1 MKEAFVQKLETQ
13 LKDWEGKL
21 SAIKDGGLGEWRE
34 KRDFA
39 VGKLDELRTSGTER
53 FDVLRM
59 GVESAWAELRTAFET
74 ATSAKPNETHAEEDD
89 GKDRRVA

>member
-21 SAIKDGGLGEWRE
+21 SSIKDGGLEEWRD
-34 KRDFA
+34 KRSHA
-39 VGKLDELRTSGTER
+39 VSKLDELRTSGSER

-74 ATSAKPNETHAEEDD
+74 ATSSNLNETAPADD
-89 GKDRRVA
+89 DAGRRVA

>member
-13 LKDWEGKL
+13 LKDWESKL
-21 SAIKDGGLGEWRE
+21 SAIKDGGLDEWRG
-34 KRDFA
+34 KRDHA
-39 VGKLDELRTSGTER
+39 VAKLDELRTSGSER

-74 ATSAKPNETHAEEDD
+74 ATAAKPNESAPADD
-89 GKDRRVA
+89 DADRRVA